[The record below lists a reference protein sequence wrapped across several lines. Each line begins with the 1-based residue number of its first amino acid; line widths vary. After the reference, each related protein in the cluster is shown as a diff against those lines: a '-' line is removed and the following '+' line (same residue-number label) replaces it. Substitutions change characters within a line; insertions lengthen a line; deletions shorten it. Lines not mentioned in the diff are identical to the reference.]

1 MVELSS
7 YFANTSKN
15 KDSVNNESFIQK
27 KDSDKGSLEII
38 DCRPGDK
45 LLRISTAYNLYIHV
59 VDERN
64 DKTTN
69 IVAYS
74 PKNLNFKFSNQWKQL
89 DPFNMSNGGW
99 VSAGVQ
105 IMTGKA
111 GNLARDASTIYYWGG
126 GDSISMSLEV
136 RLYATDYL
144 EVEKKIFKPIRVLA
158 GLAQPTTDA
167 SDFLLPPGPAPLS
180 FDIKWTGVALKEE
193 MGKDGKIHTVA
204 KKDAKGNAVKSPQH
218 IKSTKGVRTD
228 IKIGDWFY
236 LSDVLIERVIIDI
249 PMQLAKKFRSTTDG
263 YGNDEMKENISKGE
277 EEEKK
282 LDSDLKNN
290 ENKQKENNKAI
301 EQNKKDQKINNDKI
315 EVVTAAENDFK
326 SKTSTLNNK
335 IEKEK
340 AAYEKCV
347 DSREK
352 HEKAVQDIENW
363 EVENKEICD
372 KKEIQTLDRD
382 YKEETSRKANN
393 NYNEVNKRTQES
405 WGKARDSNVAVQK
418 SKENY
423 EKLANDLS
431 NYREELESAEK
442 KFDDQTARQ
451 KGAEKSVQN
460 LKKQEIEA
468 QSKVN
473 ELKAK
478 IDSGDTSEET
488 LRAYEQALHQC
499 DIIAESLIEEK
510 TKLDN
515 ITKVLKQ
522 YKTNMENA
530 QNQVSKGE
538 DDLRSAQAN
547 IDYAT
552 TKWEEAVDEYN
563 RMKEIRQEAESER
576 DIAKKAF
583 DKSQGKLNKTEAEF
597 RESSYERREILN
609 PNEEK
614 ARITYNNDKR
624 ALEKAGDESNA
635 AYEDYVN
642 SRDAR
647 NKAVRENGSLEDL
660 NKNKEKLEKEGT
672 KLADKKDQ
680 LEKEHKNIEDKI
692 KNNKNFLAT
701 NRKNLKDDEYAKP
714 FMATV
719 KLDLKTKYVTTQEEF
734 RKILSGE
741 PIPKKTKT
749 LDIDKLGPV
758 ASAAFDTAMAAV
770 HAKEVEKYVPPTA
783 KPTTATKFAQ
793 TKNVQ
798 TTPKKK

>member
-15 KDSVNNESFIQK
+15 KDSVNDESFIQTG
-27 KDSDKGSLEII
+27 SDKGSLDII
-38 DCRPGDK
+38 DCRPKDK

-74 PKNLNFKFSNQWKQL
+74 PKNLGFEFRNNWEKL
-89 DPFNMSNGGW
+89 DPFKMSNGGW
-99 VSAGVQ
+99 VSAGIQ

-126 GDSISMSLEV
+126 GESISMNLDV
-136 RLYATDYL
+136 QLYATDYL

-193 MGKDGKIHTVA
+193 MGKDGKVHTVA

-236 LSDVLIERVIIDI
+236 LSDVLIERVEINI
-249 PMQLAKKFRSTTDG
+249 PMQLAKRFRSTTDG

-277 EEEKK
+277 KEEKQLEK
-282 LDSDLKNN
+282 DLKDN
-290 ENKQKENNKAI
+290 EGKQKENNKAI
-301 EQNKKDQKINNDKI
+301 EQNKKDQKVNNDKI
-315 EVVTAAENDFK
+315 EVVTAAENDLK
-326 SKTSTLNNK
+326 EKTSTLNDK

-347 DSREK
+347 DSGEK
-352 HEKAVQDIENW
+352 YDKAAQDVEDW
-363 EVENKEICD
+363 AVENEEIRDKLEIQKLDYDD
-372 KKEIQTLDRD
+372 KKETCNRAITNYKEVHEQTQESFSDMKKKDEAVQNDKETFNELKDNLSK
-382 YKEETSRKANN
+382 YKEELKN
-393 NYNEVNKRTQES
+393 
-405 WGKARDSNVAVQK
+405 
-418 SKENY
+418 
-423 EKLANDLS
+423 
-431 NYREELESAEK
+431 AEK
-442 KFDDQTARQ
+442 KVDDQTAR
-451 KGAEKSVQN
+451 KNGEEKYVQN
-460 LKKQEIEA
+460 LTKQKDKA
-468 QSKVN
+468 QTRVD
-473 ELKAK
+473 ELRAK
-478 IDSGDTSEET
+478 IDGGDTSEET
-488 LRAYEQALHQC
+488 LEAYRQALSQYAAIS
-499 DIIAESLIEEK
+499 DSLIEEE

-515 ITKVLKQ
+515 MTKALNK
-522 YKTNMENA
+522 YKEAA
-530 QNQVSKGE
+530 QTAQDKVSKCE
-538 DDLRSAQAN
+538 DDLAN
-547 IDYAT
+547 ANAHIDYST
-552 TKWEEAVDEYN
+552 SKYEESVDEYN
-563 RMKEIRQEAESER
+563 RMKEMNQEAYDGMHTAQKDYLKSKSEY
-576 DIAKKAF
+576 
-583 DKSQGKLNKTEAEF
+583 NKTATEF
-597 RESSYERREILN
+597 KDSSNEYKNTLK
-609 PNEEK
+609 PNFEK
-614 ARITYNNDKR
+614 AKIQHDNDER
-624 ALEKAGDESNA
+624 ALEKAGEETSASYNNYLDSL
-635 AYEDYVN
+635 
-642 SRDAR
+642 DAR

-714 FMATV
+714 FMATI
-719 KLDLKTKYVTTQEEF
+719 KLKLKTKYVTTQEEF

-749 LDIDKLGPV
+749 LDIDKLGST
-758 ASAAFDTAMAAV
+758 AAAAFDTAVSAV

>member
-15 KDSVNNESFIQK
+15 KDSVNDESFRWK
-27 KDSDKGSLEII
+27 KGSKKGSLDII

-74 PKNLNFKFSNQWKQL
+74 PKILGFEFGNQWKQL

-111 GNLARDASTIYYWGG
+111 GNLSRDASTIYYWGG
-126 GDSISMSLEV
+126 GNSISMTLEV
-136 RLYATDYL
+136 QLYATDYS
-144 EVEKKIFKPIRVLA
+144 EVEKKIFEPIRVLSS
-158 GLAQPTTDA
+158 LAQPTTDA
-167 SDFLLPPGPAPLS
+167 SGFLLPPGPAPLS

-193 MGKDGKIHTVA
+193 MGKDGKVHTVA

-228 IKIGDWFY
+228 IKIGNWFY
-236 LSDVLIERVIIDI
+236 LSDVLVERVSINI
-249 PMQLAKKFRSTTDG
+249 PMQLAKRFRSTTDG
-263 YGNDEMKENISKGE
+263 YGNDEMKDNIKKGE
-277 EEEKK
+277 DEEKK

-290 ENKQKENNKAI
+290 ENEQKANNKAI

-315 EVVTAAENDFK
+315 EVVTAAEND
-326 SKTSTLNNK
+326 L
-335 IEKEK
+335 KEK
-340 AAYEKCV
+340 RGVLQQKVEAE
-347 DSREK
+347 
-352 HEKAVQDIENW
+352 EKAWNNYKKSEQAHDEAVENIDNW
-363 EVENKEICD
+363 KVENK
-372 KKEIQTLDRD
+372 QTLDKFKEQGTDLSSKSSDLAQKTQVLNKLDEDKVAANNKVVDQKNVIQNTKKELNTLENNLSD
-382 YKEETSRKANN
+382 YK
-393 NYNEVNKRTQES
+393 NKLKQSE
-405 WGKARDSNVAVQK
+405 KNV
-418 SKENY
+418 S
-423 EKLANDLS
+423 
-431 NYREELESAEK
+431 
-442 KFDDQTARQ
+442 DQTAR
-451 KGAEKSVQN
+451 KNGAEKYVKN
-460 LKKQEIEA
+460 LTKQKDDA
-468 QSKVN
+468 QTRVD
-473 ELKAK
+473 ELKSK

-488 LRAYEQALHQC
+488 LEAYRQANAQYAT
-499 DIIAESLIEEK
+499 IAASLIKEE

-515 ITKVLKQ
+515 ITKVLDK
-522 YKTNMENA
+522 YKE
-530 QNQVSKGE
+530 E
-538 DDLRSAQAN
+538 AQAAQDKVSN
-547 IDYAT
+547 C
-552 TKWEEAVDEYN
+552 EEDIRVKENHIELQESKLDDFESEYN
-563 RMKEIRQEAESER
+563 RISNER
-576 DIAKKAF
+576 DDAYDAKVDSQKAH
-583 DKSQGKLNKTEAEF
+583 DKSKSQYLETSSKGHELQRKYTDELKSKEQTALNKLNKDNSAYDKTVDETNIANKNF
-597 RESSYERREILN
+597 R
-609 PNEEK
+609 
-614 ARITYNNDKR
+614 
-624 ALEKAGDESNA
+624 
-635 AYEDYVN
+635 N
-642 SRDAR
+642 SLDAH

-719 KLDLKTKYVTTQEEF
+719 KLNLKTKYVTTQEEF

-741 PIPKKTKT
+741 PIPKKTKP
-749 LDIDKLGPV
+749 LDIDKLGSA
-758 ASAAFDTAMAAV
+758 ASAAFDTAVSAV
-770 HAKEVEKYVPPTA
+770 HAKQVEKYVPPTA